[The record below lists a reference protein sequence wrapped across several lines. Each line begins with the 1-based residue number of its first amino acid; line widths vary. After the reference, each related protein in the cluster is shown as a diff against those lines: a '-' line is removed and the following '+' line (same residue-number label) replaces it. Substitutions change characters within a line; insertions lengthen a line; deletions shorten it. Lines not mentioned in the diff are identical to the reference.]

1 MSLIK
6 LSLKA
11 SNPGDPTRCESELP
25 VTSRADSEVYCEPS
39 TLTDRYDS
47 YVITPPYPKNL
58 YAHYQNYSFHG
69 TVIHRATLC
78 KLIPY
83 THSQNSTTGSV
94 AVWPAV
100 PFAVP
105 FTKVVHSSVFHQLP
119 QVAHGNGDWNTRE
132 HSNSYHPR
140 QRRLDIGLEYRRE
153 NSYTEYVVTR
163 NRL

>member
-1 MSLIK
+1 MTPRGV
-6 LSLKA
+6 KA
-11 SNPGDPTRCESELP
+11 SYRWRPELTARYIVSPALWQTDTIPTSSLP
-25 VTSRADSEVYCEPS
+25 PT
-39 TLTDRYDS
+39 
-47 YVITPPYPKNL
+47 PKNL